1 MRALRAR
8 TDQRPGG
15 PECRHSGSVTS
26 VAHRHCISPVPR
38 PRQTKKEQKKLPTKF
53 YIGTVADTPGDS
65 RGDRLTK
72 KERKRTIAH
81 SLLADEKFQ
90 YVSVTVASRHLAAL
104 FVPWFAPDAPH
115 VFLCRHSL
123 CSPSHRRALWS
134 VPRGDNL
141 ALTLCAYCCALVTP
155 GSTARRTSW
164 KWSDARVA
172 PAERPTRRPRRLG
185 RRPSSERSD

>member
-26 VAHRHCISPVPR
+26 VAHRHCISPVPC

-90 YVSVTVASRHLAAL
+90 YVSIMVASRHLAAL
-104 FVPWFAPDAPH
+104 FGPCLPPCATCVCFVAVRCVHHLIA
-115 VFLCRHSL
+115 VLCG
-123 CSPSHRRALWS
+123 S
-134 VPRGDNL
+134 VPRGDNFCPDVVCL
-141 ALTLCAYCCALVTP
+141 LLRLRHAREYGKKNQLEVERRKG
-155 GSTARRTSW
+155 GSSRKAHKEATEARKKAKFR
-164 KWSDARVA
+164 A
-172 PAERPTRRPRRLG
+172 
-185 RRPSSERSD
+185 